1 MGKIQ
6 GPKKGKIKKRMK
18 KKDTKNIVMR
28 RKNYYWR
35 RQLRKK
41 ENQFVVRKIK
51 IYINGI
57 KVAQEREL
65 LNNTKCY
72 KNHLLMC
79 CNFSRLF
86 TIRRISNLRNKS

>member
-6 GPKKGKIKKRMK
+6 EPKKGKIKKRMK
-18 KKDTKNIVMR
+18 KKDTKNIVRR

-57 KVAQEREL
+57 KGGSAERAL
-65 LNNTKCY
+65 K
-72 KNHLLMC
+72 
-79 CNFSRLF
+79 
-86 TIRRISNLRNKS
+86 